1 MSESTSVLEAP
12 PVAVTVSPIP
22 VPENKLDNS
31 AVVAVYDTHREA
43 EDAIRK
49 LQESGFD
56 MKKLS
61 IIGQDYHTEEDVVG
75 YYTTGD
81 RMKSWGVTGAFWGGI
96 WGMLFGSAFF
106 VIPGVGPLLAAGP
119 LVAWIVGALE
129 TAAWVGGVSAL
140 GAALFSVGIPK
151 DAVIQYEKQ
160 LKAGKFLVIAH
171 DTRNDLNQARDI
183 LSGSAH
189 QGVQQYSS

>member
-31 AVVAVYDTHREA
+31 AVVAVYDTHQKA

-61 IIGQDYHTEEDVVG
+61 IVGRDYHTEEAVVG
-75 YYTTGD
+75 
-81 RMKSWGVTGAFWGGI
+81 
-96 WGMLFGSAFF
+96 
-106 VIPGVGPLLAAGP
+106 
-119 LVAWIVGALE
+119 
-129 TAAWVGGVSAL
+129 
-140 GAALFSVGIPK
+140 
-151 DAVIQYEKQ
+151 
-160 LKAGKFLVIAH
+160 
-171 DTRNDLNQARDI
+171 
-183 LSGSAH
+183 
-189 QGVQQYSS
+189 

>member
-1 MSESTSVLEAP
+1 MEKQLPQAP
-12 PVAVTVSPIP
+12 
-22 VPENKLDNS
+22 
-31 AVVAVYDTHREA
+31 VYVFNTHHEA
-43 EDAIRK
+43 EEAIRH
-49 LQESGFD
+49 LGD
-56 MKKLS
+56 AGIDVKKLS
-61 IIGQDYHTEEDVVG
+61 LVGKGYHTEEHPLG
-75 YYTTGD
+75 FYTVGD
-81 RMKSWGVTGAFWGGI
+81 RIKAWGGTGAFWGGI